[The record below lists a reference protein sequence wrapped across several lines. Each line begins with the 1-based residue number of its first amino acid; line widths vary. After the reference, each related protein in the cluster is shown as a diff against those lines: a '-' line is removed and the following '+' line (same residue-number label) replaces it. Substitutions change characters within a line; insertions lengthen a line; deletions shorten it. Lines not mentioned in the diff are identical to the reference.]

1 MQLEKPRVFN
11 DTKSFVWVLLGLSS
25 IIILRLALSYQE
37 YRSFIQKPF
46 YYTYAEVISEK
57 VKTSH
62 EKSYRVLKL
71 HSDNGLQFITTSYTK
86 NSYANRRLRL
96 QIFPDERISFRGYLG
111 TFFVK
116 SRIKEVLSKEKSLK
130 ERLLEKVNAQHPS
143 EHLASFYHAIFFAE
157 PLPAKLRD
165 QIGKLGVSHLVAL
178 SGFHLGILWGIVYGF
193 LSLLYRPLQQR
204 YFPYRFVLIDVGVVT
219 LSVLALYLWF
229 VGAPPSLVRSYA
241 MLLVGWGVLLLGMEL
256 LSFRFLWI
264 VVGIV
269 LLLIPSLVVSLGF
282 WFSVA
287 GVFSIFLLLKYT
299 KNSSRYMLSLAVIPL
314 GVFLLMLPIVHTVF
328 PVTTPYQ
335 LLSPLLSLLFVPF
348 YPLVIVLHLVGY
360 GGVLDEV
367 LFQLFQFP
375 SDTEVYLLSTE
386 MMVAYILLAF
396 LSIKYRYAFLLL
408 VSAALTYAGYLFL

>member
-1 MQLEKPRVFN
+1 MHLQKPPLFSDR
-11 DTKSFVWVLLGLSS
+11 KSFVWVLLGLSS
-25 IIILRLALSYQE
+25 VIVLRLFFSYQE

-62 EKSYRVLKL
+62 GKSYRGLKL

-86 NSYANRRLRL
+86 NTYANRRLRL
-96 QIFPDERISFRGYLG
+96 QIFPDETISFRGYLG

-116 SRIKEVLSKEKSLK
+116 SRIKEVLPGKKSLK
-130 ERLLEKVNAQHPS
+130 ESLLEKVNAQHSS
-143 EHLASFYHAIFFAE
+143 ELLATFYQAIFFAE

-165 QIGKLGVSHLVAL
+165 QVGKLGVSHLVAL

-204 YFPYRFVLIDVGVVT
+204 YFPYRFVLIDVGLVT

-229 VGAPPSLVRSYA
+229 VGSPPSLIRSYT
-241 MLLVGWGVLLLGMEL
+241 MLLVGWGVLLMGLEL
-256 LSFRFLWI
+256 LSFSFLWI
-264 VVGIV
+264 VVAIV
-269 LLLIPSLVVSLGF
+269 LVLFPSLVVSLGL

-299 KNSSRYMLSLAVIPL
+299 KERSRYMLSLAVIPV

-348 YPLVIVLHLVGY
+348 YPLAMVLHLAGY

-367 LFQLFQFP
+367 LLQLFQFP
-375 SDTEVYLLSTE
+375 SDTAVHLLPIE
-386 MMVAYILLAF
+386 MMVAYIALAF
-396 LSIKYRYAFLLL
+396 LSTRYRYAFLLL
-408 VSAALTYAGYLFL
+408 VSAALAYAVYLFL